1 MDRETL
7 DRDLSFA
14 IHAAQLAGRRAL
26 AIAAQHGKDGGP
38 RWHDAMLGDVA
49 DQGCDGYLQGLIEGR
64 YPEDGL
70 LSEETKDTPHRVDKR
85 RAWIVD
91 PLDGTKEYSERRE
104 DWAVHVALAVDGAP
118 VLGAVALPAQGR
130 VAWAISA
137 PGHERAGI
145 EGAGAL
151 VAGASPMPAHPRV
164 AVSRS
169 HTPPWVDS
177 FIARMGGEARPAG
190 SVGNKVAMLLLGEA
204 DLYVHKVG
212 LKEWDTCAPEA
223 LARALGWHVS
233 RIDGSR
239 HVYNQRDPHNHELIV
254 CRPAVADRVL
264 ATVREC
270 LAGATR

>member
-1 MDRETL
+1 MNAETL

-14 IHAAQLAGRRAL
+14 IHAARQAGRRAL
-26 AIAAQHGKDGGP
+26 AISAQQVRGGAA
-38 RWHDAMLGDVA
+38 RWSGALLGDVA
-49 DQGCDGYLQGLIEGR
+49 DQGCDGYLQGLIAGR

-70 LSEETKDTPHRVDKR
+70 LSEETKDDTQRVKKR

-104 DWAVHVALAVDGAP
+104 DWAVHVALAIEGAP

-130 VAWAISA
+130 VAWAICA

-151 VAGASPMPAHPRV
+151 VRGASPMPAKPRV
-164 AVSRS
+164 ALSRS
-169 HTPPWVDS
+169 HTPPWMAA
-177 FIARMGGEARPAG
+177 FIERLHGEPRPAG

-212 LKEWDTCAPEA
+212 LKEWDTCAPEV
-223 LARALGWHVS
+223 LARALGWHVC
-233 RIDGSR
+233 RIDGTP
-239 HVYNQRDPHNHELIV
+239 HQYNQQDPHNHELIV
-254 CRPAVADRVL
+254 CRPAMTGQVL
-264 ATVREC
+264 RTVQEC
-270 LAGATR
+270 LAASGA

>member
-1 MDRETL
+1 MNAETL

-14 IHAAQLAGRRAL
+14 IHAARQAGHRAL
-26 AIAAQHGKDGGP
+26 AISAQRAKGGTA
-38 RWHDAMLGDVA
+38 RWSDALLGDVA

-64 YPEDGL
+64 YADDGL
-70 LSEETKDTPHRVDKR
+70 LSEETKDDTQRVAKR

-91 PLDGTKEYSERRE
+91 PLDGTREYSERRD
-104 DWAVHVALAVDGAP
+104 DWAVHVALAIEGAP

-130 VAWAISA
+130 VAWAVCA

-151 VAGASPMPAHPRV
+151 VRGASAMPARPRI
-164 AVSRS
+164 ALSRS
-169 HTPPWVDS
+169 HTPPWMAS
-177 FIARMGGEARPAG
+177 FIERMHGEPRPAG

-212 LKEWDTCAPEA
+212 LKEWDTCAPEV
-223 LARALGWHVS
+223 LARALGWHVC
-233 RIDGSR
+233 RIDGTP

-254 CRPAVADRVL
+254 CRPAVKDRVL
-264 ATVREC
+264 ATVQEC
-270 LAGATR
+270 LAAEG